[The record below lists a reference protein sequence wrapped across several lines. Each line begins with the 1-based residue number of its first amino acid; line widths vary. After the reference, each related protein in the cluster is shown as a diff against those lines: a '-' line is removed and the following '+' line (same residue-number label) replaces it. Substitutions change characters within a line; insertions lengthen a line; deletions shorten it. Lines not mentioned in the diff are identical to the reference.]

1 MNSVYEL
8 LPPGG
13 LDQSIVLAV
22 LVGVWVALLFTETLG
37 WVFVGLVVPGYLAS
51 VLVVQP
57 TTAAVIVAEAV
68 LTYFIARALAYALS
82 PTGVWAPFFGR
93 DRFFL
98 IVIASVLVRQHDQL
112 WLLPALSSL
121 LEGQFD
127 LALPP
132 VREFYSIGLVL
143 VPLTANLL
151 WKPGA
156 VRGLGQLAVVTGL
169 TYLVLSGVLLE
180 YTNLSLSSF
189 ELLYEDTALD
199 FLGNAKSYV
208 LLLTTAAVA
217 ARFNLRYGWDFG
229 GILVPALLGL
239 LWFTPTELAIT
250 VGEALVLWMATL
262 GVLRFTPLGRW
273 NLEGP
278 RKIALV
284 FTLSVVLKWLLSLG
298 VGDRLVGLRP
308 RDLFGFGYLLSSL
321 LALRMLQRKSA
332 RKVLLPTLA
341 TALAGWLLGSL
352 LGFGLDLAA
361 PLTAAPPAGP
371 QVASQRLLRTPL
383 GALALARVQAE
394 LAPVDSPALPSASR
408 VAHAGAWAAIATW
421 SLSPNEDREH
431 TALEAAHRADLL
443 IVPLLADHGP
453 RRSHA
458 VLAAE
463 RGGATGQ
470 GLGVVWPG
478 APGIVITVPR
488 PVSEAPVAEV
498 AGLLALAIDARAV
511 LVSERDVPR
520 IDDDRFARARER
532 LAPSG
537 DLELRGDASTPRGQP
552 VLHVEQALPQNLDLR
567 ALGPAPPRLEWSEPP
582 GLDGPAWG
590 RGTRVVLRIH
600 PDDLRA
606 MLAADAPTPHTTP
619 ALLPWLAARERGPV
633 LRPLGPA
640 AVPSAAELV
649 FLERRVAAPLLAEPS
664 GDSLQ
669 IAGRMAGLVDHVIW
683 NIDRC
688 GAGPCRALTESSRP
702 LAAGWGAL
710 VVGTGPSGLV
720 IEAPH
725 AADEPGTGRL
735 AAELWSA
742 ANGRVLVIGG
752 AAPVLGPHA
761 PIQALHQAALSAH
774 SDAAVLQIR
783 GVGVRPGLAET
794 VVVGLGQP
802 VLDERPLPP
811 VFSDMFLPEGPLA
824 WVSKRILADGS
835 PELGPLAGG
844 GNAQIEYATALV
856 GAPVAVLWFP
866 PALRRAYA
874 PHDPCAE
881 LARLA
886 MLELTSGCAPV
897 DEIAAITTSATTSVT
912 VTHPNGTTTTTMASV
927 PEAAA
932 EPTLDFEAALAEVER
947 YADNGDLHLLRRV
960 VAAGWTLRAGLG
972 QTTGRAFVVMARR
985 RGPRALVWL
994 GPAAGGRELLTGA
1007 PSRWRKTLWTRV
1019 RSLIL
1024 GEATK

>member
-1 MNSVYEL
+1 MNSVFQL

-68 LTYFIARALAYALS
+68 LTYFVARALAYALA

-98 IVIASVLVRQHDQL
+98 IVVASVLVRQHDQL
-112 WLLPALSSL
+112 WLLPELSSW

-156 VRGLGQLAVVTGL
+156 VRGLGQLTVVTGL

-250 VGEALVLWMATL
+250 VGEALLLWAATL

-298 VGDRLVGLRP
+298 VADRLVGLRP

-361 PLTAAPPAGP
+361 PLTAEPPAGP
-371 QVASQRLLRTPL
+371 QVASQRLLRSPL

-394 LAPVDSPALPSASR
+394 LAPVDPPGLPSASR
-408 VAHAGAWAAIATW
+408 VAHADAWAAISRW
-421 SLSPNEDREH
+421 SLSPEYDREY
-431 TALEAAHRADLL
+431 AAAEAAQRADLV
-443 IVPLLADHGP
+443 IVPLLDDPGP
-453 RRSHA
+453 RRSYA

-470 GLGVVWPG
+470 GLGVLWPG
-478 APGIVITVPR
+478 APGLVIAVPR
-488 PVSEAPVAEV
+488 PVSEAPAAEV
-498 AGLLALAIDARAV
+498 AALLAAAIDARAV
-511 LVSERDVPR
+511 LVAERDVPR
-520 IDDDRFARARER
+520 VDDDRFARARER
-532 LAPSG
+532 LAPTG
-537 DLELRGDASTPRGQP
+537 DLELRGDSSTMRGQP

-567 ALGPAPPRLEWSEPP
+567 ALGPEPPRLEWSEPP
-582 GLDGPAWG
+582 GLEGPAWG
-590 RGTRVVLRIH
+590 RGARVVLRVH

-606 MLAADAPTPHTTP
+606 VLATDAPQPRRAP

-640 AVPSAAELV
+640 AAPSAAELV
-649 FLERRVAAPLLAEPS
+649 FLERRVATPLLAGSS
-664 GDSLQ
+664 GDALRV
-669 IAGRMAGLVDHVIW
+669 AGRMAGLVDHVVW
-683 NIDRC
+683 DLALC
-688 GAGPCRALTESSRP
+688 GDGPCRALTESSRP
-702 LAAGWGAL
+702 LAAGWGTL
-710 VVGTGPSGLV
+710 VVGTGATGLV

-725 AADEPGTGRL
+725 AADEPGTVRL

-742 ANGRVLVIGG
+742 AGGRVLIIGG
-752 AAPVLGPHA
+752 AAPALGPHA
-761 PIQALHQAALSAH
+761 PLQALHQAALSAH
-774 SDAAVLQIR
+774 GDAALLQIR
-783 GVGVRPGLAET
+783 GLGARPGLADT
-794 VVVGLGQP
+794 VIVGLGQP
-802 VLDERPLPP
+802 VLDPRPLPP
-811 VFSDMFLPEGPLA
+811 VFSDLFLPEGPLG
-824 WVSKRILADGS
+824 WVPQRKLADGS

-844 GNAQIEYATALV
+844 GNSQIEFTTALV
-856 GAPVAVLWFP
+856 GAPAAVLWFP

-886 MLELTSGCAPV
+886 LLDLADACVPV
-897 DEIAAITTSATTSVT
+897 DEIASLAISATDS
-912 VTHPNGTTTTTMASV
+912 G
-927 PEAAA
+927 AA
-932 EPTLDFEAALAEVER
+932 EPTLGFEAALEQVER
-947 YADNGDLHLLRRV
+947 YADNGDLHLLRGV
-960 VAAGWTLRAGLG
+960 VAGGWTLRAGLG
-972 QTTGRAFVVMARR
+972 QTTGRGFVVLARR

-994 GPAAGGRELLTGA
+994 GPAAGGRELLKGA
-1007 PSRWRKTLWTRV
+1007 PLRWRRALWSRV
-1019 RSLIL
+1019 RSLVL
-1024 GEATK
+1024 GEVAK